1 LKEKSRQR
9 LLEIPNLDNSYLVS
23 NFKEIKI
30 GS

>member
-1 LKEKSRQR
+1 LKEKSRQQ
-9 LLEIPNLDNSYLVS
+9 LLEIPNLDNSYLVF